1 MRANV
6 YFFRLLTLQ
15 SVLFVWLQL
24 EQREKKAAQKAAR
37 VGQQKALLA
46 DEEEAVDG
54 ALVDHA
60 HGVVDLRPRSQTLNP
75 ARGEGKRAG
84 SYTPKWHFLAR
95 AAARH
100 KRTIFA

>member
-6 YFFRLLTLQ
+6 YFFRLLALQ

-46 DEEEAVDG
+46 DEEEARRQIEFEKAEQKRKQVEA
-54 ALVDHA
+54 ALA
-60 HGVVDLRPRSQTLNP
+60 S
-75 ARGEGKRAG
+75 
-84 SYTPKWHFLAR
+84 
-95 AAARH
+95 
-100 KRTIFA
+100 